1 MSFLV
6 FMVLNG
12 GWGKVG
18 GGSGLGNSMES
29 TVHAGKHIADVLKKF
44 NIWTMIDAS
53 CGLMA

>member
-1 MSFLV
+1 
-6 FMVLNG
+6 MVLNG